1 MLTATGI
8 SIGLLAAILVAN
20 LAATVVLVRSRFY
33 SRRQKLAQLAIVWCV
48 PLLGVVGV
56 WAFLR
61 AQYNWGRFD
70 TRAFPEDSQ
79 KGVGAQVQNAIHDSF
94 GGGGGTASD

>member
-1 MLTATGI
+1 MLTVTAI
-8 SIGLLAAILVAN
+8 SIVLLAAILAAN
-20 LAATVVLVRSRFY
+20 LAATVVLLRSHFY

-48 PLLGVVGV
+48 PLFGAVGV

-79 KGVGAQVQNAIHDSF
+79 KSVGAEVQNAIHDSF
-94 GGGGGTASD
+94 GGGGGTPSD